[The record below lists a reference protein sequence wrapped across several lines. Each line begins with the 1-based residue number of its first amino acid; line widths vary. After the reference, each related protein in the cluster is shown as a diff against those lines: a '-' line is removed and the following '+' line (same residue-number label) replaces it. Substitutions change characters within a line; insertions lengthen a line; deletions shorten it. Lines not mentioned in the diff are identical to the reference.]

1 MTVTPIARAVKAT
14 LKKPA
19 REVSQH
25 GIAFIEH
32 AEGAPGTGA
41 PVLTAYQDS
50 AGVWT
55 IGWGHTQGVTEGMTC
70 TVEQAVAWLDVDL
83 DDAEH
88 AVCTFVTVPLNDNQ
102 FDALVSFAFNVGT
115 EEFMTST
122 LLRRLNAGD
131 YDAVPE
137 EMARWNKVTVKGVKK
152 VNAGLVN
159 RRAAESALFVTP
171 VAEAPKAVE
180 STPAQAPNADESA
193 VAATP
198 PAPAP
203 AKTPL
208 PVMANEVPAPPPTK
222 VVHTPGGKAGVTA
235 LLAGAGGMLT
245 EGYQQAQPTIDA
257 VHRIFSGIGQ
267 GPSWMRA
274 IGAGLVLVS
283 LGTLAYNLWRQRRA
297 LRSGT

>member
-1 MTVTPIARAVKAT
+1 MTPITRTSKT
-14 LKKPA
+14 LVKKPA
-19 REVSQH
+19 REASPH
-25 GIAFIEH
+25 GIAFIQH

-41 PVLTAYQDS
+41 PVLKAYQDS

-55 IGWGHTQGVTEGMTC
+55 IGWGHTRDVVAGMTC
-70 TVEQAVAWLDVDL
+70 TEAEAAAWLDTDL

-88 AVCTFVTVPLNDNQ
+88 AVCEFVKVPLNDNQ
-102 FDALVSFAFNVGT
+102 FDALVSFVFNIGT
-115 EEFMTST
+115 PEFMTST
-122 LLRRLNAGD
+122 LLRRLNGGE

-171 VAEAPKAVE
+171 IAEPAPA
-180 STPAQAPNADESA
+180 PAPTAAESA
-193 VAATP
+193 VTP
-198 PAPAP
+198 TQPAPAP
-203 AKTPL
+203 AKPPL

-257 VHRIFSGIGQ
+257 VHRIFAGIGQ

-283 LGTLAYNLWRQRRA
+283 LGTLAYNLWRQRCA
-297 LRSGT
+297 LRSGA

>member
-102 FDALVSFAFNVGT
+102 FDALVSFVFNIGT
-115 EEFMTST
+115 EGFMTST
-122 LLRRLNAGD
+122 LLRRLNTGE

-152 VNAGLVN
+152 VSAGLVN
-159 RRAAESALFVTP
+159 RRASEAALFVLP
-171 VAEAPKAVE
+171 VPKPAE
-180 STPAQAPNADESA
+180 TPAPAPQTAPESA
-193 VAATP
+193 VAPVQA
-198 PAPAP
+198 APAVP
-203 AKTPL
+203 KPPL
-208 PVMANEVPAPPPTK
+208 PVMANEVPTPPPTK
-222 VVHTPGGKAGVTA
+222 VSHTPGGKTGITA
-235 LLAGAGGMLT
+235 LLAGAGGLMS
-245 EGYQQAQPTIDA
+245 EGYQQAQPTLAALHNITD
-257 VHRIFSGIGQ
+257 GIGR
-267 GPSWMRA
+267 GPQWLRL
-274 IGAGLVLVS
+274 IGAALVLVS
-283 LGTLAYNLWRQRRA
+283 IGALTFSLWRQRMK
-297 LRSGT
+297 LRSGQ